1 MKNKRNRNILFLL
14 VITAIFG
21 CGQVAV
27 CSAQEQSKSI
37 LSEEYI
43 NKKRKITPIKKPSQN
58 PKQINAAS
66 GGKAKKRTYRVVRP
80 LRKPRKPTPINEE
93 AMLGLTVWKA
103 RPATENDEAKGLI
116 EEESGGK
123 ITLER
128 RESETPLEIGDRI
141 RLTVETL
148 SRKGYLYVID
158 RELYSDGTYSS
169 PKLIYPTQKTIRRNI
184 AISPGNL
191 IFIPETR
198 NFVVEPVPGGKNQI
212 AEVLTVIISPKIL
225 IEDSMLKQKAID
237 LPPAQFADWLKWE
250 VETALIE
257 QNEGAGQAITPI
269 ELSAASGESAKGLVE
284 ELKQDD
290 PPAQSVYRALIKRGN
305 PFLVNVFLKFQSK

>member
-14 VITAIFG
+14 IITAIFG
-21 CGQVAV
+21 CWQTAV
-27 CSAQEQSKSI
+27 CSAQELEKSI

-43 NKKRKITPIKKPSQN
+43 NKKRKISLIKKPPRGTKSVTTVT
-58 PKQINAAS
+58 
-66 GGKAKKRTYRVVRP
+66 GGKAKKRTYRKIRGKLVKV
-80 LRKPRKPTPINEE
+80 TPKYEE
-93 AMLGLTVWKA
+93 AMLGLTVWKV
-103 RPATENDEAKGLI
+103 RPASESDEAKGLI
-116 EEESGGK
+116 EEESGSK
-123 ITLER
+123 IALER

-148 SRKGYLYVID
+148 SRKGYLYVVD

-269 ELSAASGESAKGLVE
+269 ELSAASGDAAKGLVE
-284 ELKQDD
+284 ELTQDD